1 MLALSNLGNM
11 EKKKISKNSIA
22 FTFRLRIKKAIKYQV
37 FLNCYSKKKE
47 RTLLMMQSSAEAS
60 CFLNIVL
67 LQEIC

>member
-11 EKKKISKNSIA
+11 EKKKISKNNIA

-37 FLNCYSKKKE
+37 FLNCYSKKE
-47 RTLLMMQSSAEAS
+47 RTLLMMQSSVEAS
-60 CFLNIVL
+60 YFLNIVL